1 MAMKGHNFTIIGKAG
16 TGKSFIAKE
25 IMRSFIAAGKTFQIV
40 CSTGVS
46 CEVYKREEWPI
57 NNAKVLNS
65 FFGIGLAD
73 APFENIVRDAV
84 EKCDRYLL
92 NVQCIIWDEFSMN
105 SSRDLDLIH
114 NLCSLVRKC
123 HHPFGGIQ
131 FILIGDWLQLPPV
144 PGNFYLTPEKC
155 IIMC

>member
-1 MAMKGHNFTIIGKAG
+1 MLKILKKFLKSAFYRRFLIKKHVYNHFLQGFQLHFQLVLSEKQSLCVDMAMKGHNFTIIGKAG

-92 NVQCIIWDEFSMN
+92 NVQCIIWLALM
-105 SSRDLDLIH
+105 II
-114 NLCSLVRKC
+114 V
-123 HHPFGGIQ
+123 
-131 FILIGDWLQLPPV
+131 ILI
-144 PGNFYLTPEKC
+144 
-155 IIMC
+155 